1 MSAVKDYISTCL
13 RQYSKG
19 NAFLYQV
26 KQVCRFARNIMFW
39 FFRFVINEFHF
50 TTQFKIQQYCEIT
63 IKEYLQDHIR
73 VTSDERKGS
82 EHKERLSL
90 SVCFSSFLSHVSETW
105 QVYWKEYLL
114 NRKQFVAWEQSV
126 SLYSVQTLPPFWGEQ
141 SRLSKTL
148 AYNLEKSVKCKIM
161 KKYLQKAKMSESEA
175 TWLVT
180 NNNHNNNIGD
190 TDEKRK
196 YFMLQ

>member
-1 MSAVKDYISTCL
+1 M
-13 RQYSKG
+13 
-19 NAFLYQV
+19 
-26 KQVCRFARNIMFW
+26 
-39 FFRFVINEFHF
+39 
-50 TTQFKIQQYCEIT
+50 IT
-63 IKEYLQDHIR
+63 IKKNTYNAISI
-73 VTSDERKGS
+73 TSDERKES

-105 QVYWKEYLL
+105 QAYWKDYLL

-126 SLYSVQTLPPFWGEQ
+126 SLYSVQTLPPIWGEQ
-141 SRLSKTL
+141 SRSSETL

-161 KKYLQKAKMSESEA
+161 KEYLQKAKMSEAEA